1 MDSISHP
8 ILGIIQARMTS
19 TRLPGKVLRD
29 IAGQAMLGRV
39 VERTMR
45 SEWLD
50 RVMVATTD
58 QAADDDIVEYC
69 RKRGYEYFRG
79 SLNDVL
85 DRCYQAARS
94 VQASIIVRITADCPL
109 IDPGLIDE
117 AISAFLGFED
127 RERRQPKQL
136 KPLPAD
142 FKIPFDFAANRLPPP
157 WTRTYPIGLDIEV
170 CSFPALD
177 RAWKEADQPHQRE
190 HVMPYLY
197 ELERSRHYRSVL
209 EAAQDKGIPPDYFR
223 VLILD
228 HEPDFG
234 HLRWTVDTPA
244 DLEVVRKIFEY
255 FGGQDNFSW
264 NDVLTLYK
272 NSPELLS
279 LNAGV
284 LHKNYR
290 E

>member
-1 MDSISHP
+1 MK
-8 ILGIIQARMTS
+8 L
-19 TRLPGKVLRD
+19 
-29 IAGQAMLGRV
+29 
-39 VERTMR
+39 
-45 SEWLD
+45 
-50 RVMVATTD
+50 
-58 QAADDDIVEYC
+58 
-69 RKRGYEYFRG
+69 
-79 SLNDVL
+79 
-85 DRCYQAARS
+85 
-94 VQASIIVRITADCPL
+94 
-109 IDPGLIDE
+109 
-117 AISAFLGFED
+117 ISAFLGFKD
-127 RERRQPKQL
+127 RERPQPKQL

-142 FKIPFDFAANRLPPP
+142 FEIPFDFAANRLPPP

-170 CSFPALD
+170 CSFTALE
-177 RAWKEADQPHQRE
+177 RAWKEADQPYQRE

-244 DLEVVRKIFEY
+244 DLEVVRMIFEY
-255 FGGQDNFSW
+255 FGSQDNFSW
-264 NDVLTLYK
+264 KDVLALYE